1 MKFLCFLLLTAA
13 LFNVQVSMRSLD
25 SVDFLDDDI
34 NLDDSDLNNAQY
46 DEMFDNFG
54 KQFGQLSQLPNMV
67 MGMTSSFGW

>member
-67 MGMTSSFGW
+67 MGMTSSFG